1 MGRSDR
7 ARKTMRDIVIL
18 QCTEC
23 KRRNYTTT
31 RNKKQQT
38 EKLQLKKYCRF
49 DRKHTLH
56 KEVK

>member
-1 MGRSDR
+1 
-7 ARKTMRDIVIL
+7 MREIVTL
-18 QCTEC
+18 QCTVC

-38 EKLQLKKYCRF
+38 EKIQLKKYCKF